1 MNAGPLLAW
10 MQKLSVIKPVSLLIP
25 RRHGST
31 LAPKSDSKAFDY
43 CVNLVRRRSYEQYL
57 ATLLLPPEIC
67 RVGFAVRAFNVE
79 ISSVRDQISEIRTG
93 IGRMVFWRELI
104 STIYDQRNRSKPNHP
119 VGKELNAAIL
129 QHNLSKELFER
140 LIDARDLFV
149 DDNVRPPFFSMQ
161 DVDVYSEKAFSSI
174 YYLLLESLAT
184 KEATEVKGHARH
196 SANQLGKAEG
206 IITVLRGVPHNA
218 SRLRK
223 VYLPVSALTD
233 YQVSSESIIRNTFD
247 KDQMKN
253 LVESMASIADEH
265 LSNAR
270 FRSKYL
276 SKKEKLV
283 LLPAVTADRWFSRL
297 HRTRC
302 DLFHSQLNERDHTLP
317 ISLYWNKL
325 KRSY

>member
-10 MQKLSVIKPVSLLIP
+10 MHKLSVIKPVSLLIP

-57 ATLLLPPEIC
+57 ATLLLPPEIR

>member
-1 MNAGPLLAW
+1 MNAGPLLTW

-57 ATLLLPPEIC
+57 ATLLLPPEIR

>member
-1 MNAGPLLAW
+1 MSGIRSICLW
-10 MQKLSVIKPVSLLIP
+10 IP
-25 RRHGST
+25 RRYCSSS
-31 LAPKSDSKAFDY
+31 ASKSKFDSKSLDY
-43 CVNLVRRRSYEQYL
+43 CINLVKRRTYEQYL
-57 ATLLLPPEIC
+57 ATLLLPPEIR
-67 RVGFAVRAFNVE
+67 RVGFAIRAFNVE
-79 ISSVRDQISEIRTG
+79 ISSVRDQTSEIRTG

-104 STIYDQRNRSKPNHP
+104 ASIYSQNNRPMPNHP
-119 VGKELNAAIL
+119 VGKELYAAIT
-129 QHNLSKELFER
+129 QYNLSKELFER

-149 DDNVRPPFFSMQ
+149 EDNVRPPFFSMQ
-161 DVDVYSEKAFSSI
+161 DVDVYSEEAFSSI
-174 YYLLLESLAT
+174 YYLLLESLAA

-196 SANQLGKAEG
+196 AANQLGKAEG

-247 KDQMKN
+247 KDQMQL

-265 LSNAR
+265 LTNAR

-297 HRTRC
+297 HRVKC
-302 DLFHSQLNERDHTLP
+302 DLFHSQLNERDHLLP
-317 ISLYWNKL
+317 LSLYWNRL
-325 KRSY
+325 KSSY

>member
-1 MNAGPLLAW
+1 M
-10 MQKLSVIKPVSLLIP
+10 
-25 RRHGST
+25 
-31 LAPKSDSKAFDY
+31 
-43 CVNLVRRRSYEQYL
+43 
-57 ATLLLPPEIC
+57 
-67 RVGFAVRAFNVE
+67 
-79 ISSVRDQISEIRTG
+79 
-93 IGRMVFWRELI
+93 
-104 STIYDQRNRSKPNHP
+104 
-119 VGKELNAAIL
+119 
-129 QHNLSKELFER
+129 
-140 LIDARDLFV
+140 IDARDLFV

-161 DVDVYSEKAFSSI
+161 DIDVYSEKAFSSI

-276 SKKEKLV
+276 SKKENLV

>member
-1 MNAGPLLAW
+1 M
-10 MQKLSVIKPVSLLIP
+10 
-25 RRHGST
+25 
-31 LAPKSDSKAFDY
+31 
-43 CVNLVRRRSYEQYL
+43 
-57 ATLLLPPEIC
+57 
-67 RVGFAVRAFNVE
+67 
-79 ISSVRDQISEIRTG
+79 
-93 IGRMVFWRELI
+93 
-104 STIYDQRNRSKPNHP
+104 
-119 VGKELNAAIL
+119 
-129 QHNLSKELFER
+129 
-140 LIDARDLFV
+140 IDARDLFV

-161 DVDVYSEKAFSSI
+161 DIDVYSEKAFSSI

-196 SANQLGKAEG
+196 SANQVSKYFAVCAGRFNHKINMNYFQLGKAEG

-276 SKKEKLV
+276 SKKENLV
-283 LLPAVTADRWFSRL
+283 LLPAVTADCWFSR
-297 HRTRC
+297 
-302 DLFHSQLNERDHTLP
+302 
-317 ISLYWNKL
+317 
-325 KRSY
+325 